1 MEVLVKTT
9 NTNNEAEAFVFNTKD
24 EYLKELWQ
32 QYAKL
37 RAEFLKND
45 DWVLIKDKTFINYTS
60 MEAKIYAVNIET
72 GEVEKH
78 FWSPAKI
85 NDLRNK

>member
-1 MEVLVKTT
+1 MEVLVRT
-9 NTNNEAEAFVFNTKD
+9 NNISNEAEAFVFDKKE

-37 RAEFLKND
+37 RANFLKNN
-45 DWVLIKDKTFINYTS
+45 DWVLIKDKTFINYTA

-85 NDLRNK
+85 NDMRK